1 MDILIYIAYLYLWS
15 FSIAIFMFSISSLRR
30 MRNTASRAD
39 DTRLNYAS
47 ELQDVFLKGTWSD
60 RVFVPIVMPVIAW
73 YMIFP

>member
-1 MDILIYIAYLYLWS
+1 MDIRIYIAYLYLWS

-30 MRNTASRAD
+30 MRNTASKAD
-39 DTRLNYAS
+39 DTRLDYAS
-47 ELQDVFLKGTWSD
+47 GLQDVFLKGTWSD